1 LDTGEVVF
9 DAFPRGLAGAF
20 LGVAMGVSVAFF
32 LTGSVRLGLF
42 ELPKKADVVV
52 SSSSGSGVGSRLT
65 FFVAG
70 FFGVAFFGLCIVS
83 FGVTKQKIGTHGASS
98 SSSSSESSTTRLVRP
113 FFFGAA
119 FWGAGSSFFWEPWVP
134 FGGPPPKKL
143 RMSAGI
149 LMMQTAWN

>member
-65 FFVAG
+65 FFAAG

-83 FGVTKQKIGTHGASS
+83 FDITKQNI
-98 SSSSSESSTTRLVRP
+98 
-113 FFFGAA
+113 
-119 FWGAGSSFFWEPWVP
+119 
-134 FGGPPPKKL
+134 
-143 RMSAGI
+143 
-149 LMMQTAWN
+149 